1 MRMEKNLAEAKKAI
15 KQARRIVF
23 LGGAGVSTASG
34 IPDFRSPQ
42 GIYNVHS
49 KYGVPYEVMLSHS
62 YFVEHTDTFYDFYWS
77 SMVSKSA
84 KPNVAHYAL
93 ANYEKAGHAIV
104 ILTQNIDGLHQDA
117 GSKRVFE
124 LHGSTRRYFCTGCR
138 KLYSLEDLE
147 PRGVPHCKE
156 CGAILKPDVVLYEE
170 PLDETMLEEAVGELR
185 YADALIVG
193 GTSLNVYP
201 AAGLI
206 NYFGGSTRM
215 IINKEPTALD
225 DTFDYVFHED
235 IGKILMELLA

>member
-1 MRMEKNLAEAKKAI
+1 MDANLALAKSAVK
-15 KQARRIVF
+15 KARRIVF

-62 YFVEHTDTFYDFYWS
+62 YFETHTDTFYDFYWS
-77 SMVSKSA
+77 SMVNKAA
-84 KPNVAHYAL
+84 KPNAAHFAL
-93 ANYEKAGHAIV
+93 ANYEKAGHKVI

-117 GSKRVFE
+117 GSKQVYE
-124 LHGSTRRYFCTGCR
+124 LHGSTRRYFCTGCQ
-138 KLYSLEDLE
+138 KFYTLDQLE
-147 PRGVPHCKE
+147 PHGVPHCQE

-170 PLDETMLEEAVGELR
+170 PLDQDLLMQAVDELR
-185 YADALIVG
+185 YADVLMVG

-206 NYFGGSTRM
+206 NYFGGETRI
-215 IINKEPTALD
+215 IINKEATAVD
-225 DTFDYVFHED
+225 DTFDFVFHDD
-235 IGKILMELLA
+235 IGTILTELLS